1 MAHEKGESRPS
12 MGFLSPKSRPLAR
25 KVVLLCDWIFW
36 ALVDRYN
43 LDVLETLAPHLE
55 RMSELG

>member
-1 MAHEKGESRPS
+1 